1 MTASQVP
8 DTSTTLLRDVA
19 DSSHARW
26 SVFYS
31 RYQPMMRSYL
41 KARFPSLNADD
52 IIQETFAALAK
63 ILPDYQ
69 YAPEKN
75 GAFHNFLT
83 GVLRNKALCAL
94 DASRRQMALKERM
107 RDMKTAVK
115 YHRYNSIGCSGVSA
129 LVTVCSLCV
138 GCSQEDRDDAI
149 SRTAGAARE
158 LNGGNGT
165 PDVVREQRRVF
176 FAARKW
182 RQKRFV
188 PYACDVTMTGQ
199 R

>member
-1 MTASQVP
+1 
-8 DTSTTLLRDVA
+8 
-19 DSSHARW
+19 
-26 SVFYS
+26 
-31 RYQPMMRSYL
+31 
-41 KARFPSLNADD
+41 
-52 IIQETFAALAK
+52 
-63 ILPDYQ
+63 
-69 YAPEKN
+69 
-75 GAFHNFLT
+75 
-83 GVLRNKALCAL
+83 
-94 DASRRQMALKERM
+94 M

-115 YHRYNSIGCSGVSA
+115 YHQYNSIGCSGVSA
-129 LVTVCSLCV
+129 LATVCSLCV

-199 R
+199 RQNGKKKDRQ